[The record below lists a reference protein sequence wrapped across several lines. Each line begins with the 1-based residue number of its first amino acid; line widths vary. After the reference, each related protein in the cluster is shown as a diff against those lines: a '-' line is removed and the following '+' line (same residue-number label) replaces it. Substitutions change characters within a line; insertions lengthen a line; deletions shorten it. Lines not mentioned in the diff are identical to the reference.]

1 MKWRL
6 NVLTVVAKGVL
17 MAAIVVAG
25 ASIVRNVTDAL
36 MAAVGACGT
45 GIAHLL

>member
-1 MKWRL
+1 VKWRL
-6 NVLTVVAKGVL
+6 DVLTVVAKATL

-36 MAAVGACGT
+36 MAAVGVCET